1 MSKEIIEFEKNQEK
15 GSVPSVQ
22 VGDTVRVS
30 KVIIEGKKKRIQ
42 KFEGTVI
49 KLQGSSSRKS
59 VTIRKVIDNV
69 GVEKSF
75 LLHSP
80 LLPEIVTIKRSKVRR
95 AKLYYLRDRIG
106 AKANRLK
113 ARD

>member
-1 MSKEIIEFEKNQEK
+1 MSKTIIEFEKSQEK
-15 GSVPSVQ
+15 KSLPSVQ
-22 VGDTVRVS
+22 VGDTINVS

-42 KFEGTVI
+42 KFEGTVV
-49 KLQGSSSRKS
+49 KLQGSSSRRS
-59 VTIRKVIDNV
+59 VTIRKIIGGV

-80 LLPEIVTIKRSKVRR
+80 LLSDIKTIRRSKVRR